1 MRLPLFLI
9 QKKSIDESSQTHFF
23 NLVKFTNLLFYKN
36 IFLCNV
42 GKNIKLNFFHF
53 LTKIFWPDL

>member
-23 NLVKFTNLLFYKN
+23 NLVKFTNLLFYNN
-36 IFLCNV
+36 IFLRNV
-42 GKNIKLNFFHF
+42 GKSIKLNFFHF
-53 LTKIFWPDL
+53 FMIF